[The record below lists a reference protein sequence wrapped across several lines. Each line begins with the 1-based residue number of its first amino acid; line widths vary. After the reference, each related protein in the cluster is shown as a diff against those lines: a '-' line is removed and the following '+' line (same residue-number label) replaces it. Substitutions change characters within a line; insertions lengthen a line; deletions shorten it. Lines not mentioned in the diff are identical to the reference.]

1 MHIFFAGKK
10 SAFIV
15 NFFFFFFYYWEPEK
29 HCTSDQQ
36 IVGEIRGSCRLCVSY

>member
-15 NFFFFFFYYWEPEK
+15 NFFFFFF
-29 HCTSDQQ
+29 
-36 IVGEIRGSCRLCVSY
+36 IIGSLKSIAPVISRLWVKFRALADYV